1 MMWLPNVLLTSRSTC
16 VMSLEETRASSF
28 ISCGKTGEE
37 EQASGTDP
45 DLSRAAML
53 GREPCG
59 HHGSVSCQ
67 NLFPS
72 SGKPGM
78 GGVPPCPWDLCEG
91 LCPVVVGGEVTECQ
105 PGWEGIGVQPR
116 WEGTWEC
123 CAQGCE
129 SEKPLSI

>member
-1 MMWLPNVLLTSRSTC
+1 MMWLPNVLLMSRSTC

-78 GGVPPCPWDLCEG
+78 MKVSTVPVT
-91 LCPVVVGGEVTECQ
+91 PV
-105 PGWEGIGVQPR
+105 
-116 WEGTWEC
+116 
-123 CAQGCE
+123 
-129 SEKPLSI
+129 

>member
-1 MMWLPNVLLTSRSTC
+1 MMWLLNFLMMSRSIC

-78 GGVPPCPWDLCEG
+78 GGVPTVPMG
-91 LCPVVVGGEVTECQ
+91 
-105 PGWEGIGVQPR
+105 
-116 WEGTWEC
+116 
-123 CAQGCE
+123 
-129 SEKPLSI
+129 PL

>member
-67 NLFPS
+67 NLLPS
-72 SGKPGM
+72 SGMPGM
-78 GGVPPCPWDLCEG
+78 GGVPTV
-91 LCPVVVGGEVTECQ
+91 PVG
-105 PGWEGIGVQPR
+105 
-116 WEGTWEC
+116 
-123 CAQGCE
+123 
-129 SEKPLSI
+129 PL